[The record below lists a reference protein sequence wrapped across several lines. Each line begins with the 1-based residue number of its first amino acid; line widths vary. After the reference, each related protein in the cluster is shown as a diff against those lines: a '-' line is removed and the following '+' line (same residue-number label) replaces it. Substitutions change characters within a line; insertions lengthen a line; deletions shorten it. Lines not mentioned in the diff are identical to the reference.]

1 MSENVFRIVV
11 VILLSVITLLLLF
24 GLGEGQSCNGGPE
37 RQRRHLDLHPDL
49 GRPGYRGG
57 RSGYSPTLA
66 TAYSACAWVNPP
78 PSVEVSCWVRLAALN
93 PPICTYPLAD
103 STAWASQSGLR

>member
-1 MSENVFRIVV
+1 
-11 VILLSVITLLLLF
+11 VITLLLLF

-57 RSGYSPTLA
+57 ALRLQSDLSHGVFRLRLGEPPT
-66 TAYSACAWVNPP
+66 V
-78 PSVEVSCWVRLAALN
+78 
-93 PPICTYPLAD
+93 
-103 STAWASQSGLR
+103 GGG